1 MEKPTLSASADSPLP
16 IIGWAFYDFANT
28 LFSIL
33 VVTRYLP
40 PLLKE
45 LTGTSSA
52 MGASVALSMV
62 LAGLLVPLFG
72 AISDQTG
79 HRKVYLLAS
88 TLLCVTS
95 VCLISL
101 THRIPFIL
109 LFFFISNL
117 AYQVSMVFYNSLL
130 TTVSTEKSRG
140 TVSGLGVSLGYAGSL
155 LAITAAHPFVQ
166 AFGARNIYWVTGLA
180 YLIFALPLF
189 LTVHETGKSAPSAGD
204 ATILRERLRTVLKT
218 VRSLPNHRNMLFFL
232 LGNFFCLDAVNT
244 TIVFYSEY
252 LLHGRAFS
260 AAQVDLCLMVVQISA
275 LVGSLLIG
283 RWTDRIGARSMIL
296 TVTGAWIAA
305 IGIIVATKGLSFV
318 IFASIIGGIGLGGIW
333 VTGRVLLLDLAPA
346 GKVGEYLGLY
356 GMTGK
361 FSALGALV
369 FGLLADFFSYDR
381 ALLFQVVMLGLGF
394 ACFRRVRYTR
404 GKREVT

>member
-1 MEKPTLSASADSPLP
+1 MEKSNNPSTAKSPLP
-16 IIGWAFYDFANT
+16 VIGWAFYDFANT

-52 MGASVALSMV
+52 MGACVALSMGI
-62 LAGLLVPLFG
+62 AGLLVPLLG

-79 HRKVYLLAS
+79 RRKVYLLTS
-88 TLLCVTS
+88 TLLCVIS
-95 VCLISL
+95 VSCISFS
-101 THRIPFIL
+101 HRILFIL
-109 LFFFISNL
+109 LFFFVSNL

-130 TTVSTEKSRG
+130 PIVSTEKFRG
-140 TVSGLGVSLGYAGSL
+140 TVSGLGVSMGYVGSL

-166 AFGARNIYWVTGLA
+166 AYGTRNIFWTTGLS
-180 YLIFALPLF
+180 YFIFSLPLF
-189 LTVHETGKSAPSAGD
+189 LTVREIGHGVPPDGNSI
-204 ATILRERLRTVLKT
+204 ILRQRIRAVLQT
-218 VRSLPNHRNMLFFL
+218 VRSLPDHPAMLFFL

-252 LLHGRAFS
+252 LLHARAFS
-260 AAQVDLCLMVVQISA
+260 ALNVDLCLMAVQFSA
-275 LVGSLLIG
+275 LLSALFIG
-283 RWTDRIGARSMIL
+283 RWTDRIGAQPMIL
-296 TVTGAWIAA
+296 AVTGAWIVA
-305 IGIIVATKGLSFV
+305 IGTILGTKGFAFV
-318 IFASIIGGIGLGGIW
+318 IFASIIGGFGLGGIW

-346 GKVGEYLGLY
+346 GKTGEYLGLY

-369 FGLLADFFSYDR
+369 FGLLADFLSYDC
-381 ALLFQVVMLGLGF
+381 ALLFQMVILGLGF
-394 ACFRRVRYTR
+394 ACFRRVR
-404 GKREVT
+404 